1 MDVFIIEPCAALLSN
16 VEVFGPAFHV
26 NSPFG
31 LARRISRN
39 DYSPNLSYA
48 PMPAFASKPLNRS
61 PLYRRL
67 KKNPALFGVPFL
79 LVMVGAS
86 FGLQSFTQTRYDL
99 HSQKV
104 TQVRV
109 ALRLILP
116 PCSDL
121 FPYKRPPP

>member
-1 MDVFIIEPCAALLSN
+1 MDVYIIGTCTLPEAP
-16 VEVFGPAFHV
+16 GPAFHWLDEHPAV
-26 NSPFG
+26 ATVQTFHT
-31 LARRISRN
+31 
-39 DYSPNLSYA
+39 

-67 KKNPALFGVPFL
+67 KRNPALFGVPFL

-109 ALRLILP
+109 AP
-116 PCSDL
+116 PFS
-121 FPYKRPPP
+121 YKRGPLFNLWLAPLTTL

>member
-1 MDVFIIEPCAALLSN
+1 
-16 VEVFGPAFHV
+16 
-26 NSPFG
+26 
-31 LARRISRN
+31 
-39 DYSPNLSYA
+39 
-48 PMPAFASKPLNRS
+48 MPAFASKPLNRS

-109 ALRLILP
+109 APHLILSP
-116 PCSDL
+116 
-121 FPYKRPPP
+121 FPLQKVPL